1 MIPGLNVYK
10 VSEWFVS
17 GQYSF
22 LVEAIDAV
30 VEFFSVVFSVFANTM
45 RASLAS
51 PRQRS
56 RYGWK
61 ADGVT
66 MFFSGLRFSREREQ
80 TRAVVNECP
89 QIFGR

>member
-51 PRQRS
+51 PRQKEPLRMES
-56 RYGWK
+56 RRRHDVLFGSS
-61 ADGVT
+61 
-66 MFFSGLRFSREREQ
+66 FFSGARADASRRE
-80 TRAVVNECP
+80 
-89 QIFGR
+89 